1 MDGLDPLSDTGT
13 VGVSIPGAAPTTPE
27 GSSSHA
33 ASDSHDEIDPLL
45 DLLERWEEQ
54 YRRGEDLT
62 PESLGVTDPALIGAL
77 RELIRKQKRLYA
89 RLNLAN
95 VPADES
101 AGADEPLPSFPD
113 HEILSEIGRGGM
125 GVVYKARDL
134 QLDRV
139 VALKTITE
147 FRTATPEQLDRFLDE
162 ARAAAR
168 LRHPNIITIHA
179 IGVHQGRPY
188 FSLEFADTG
197 DLKHQLAAKPM
208 APRQAAELVETLAKA
223 VHVAHLAGIVH
234 RDSKPSNILLSA
246 EGVPKIADFGL
257 AKLLDA
263 DSARTLSGQVL
274 GTPSYM
280 APEQAEGHSKQ
291 VGPAVDIYALGA
303 ILYHALTGRPPFLGE
318 SQLETLKHVTST
330 EVVSPH
336 LLRPDVPRDLETICL
351 KCLDK
356 DPHKRYASANDL
368 AEDLRR
374 FLEDRPIRARPAGPA
389 GRLRRWS
396 RRNPGVAG
404 LSATVVATL
413 VVGIVVSTILTIRAT
428 RAERGARSEAQISK
442 AVNEF
447 LNKDL
452 LAQASAYSQASLVT
466 RPDPDLKVRTVLDRA
481 SARIADRFASQPLV
495 EASIRQTVGETYHQL
510 GLYAQRGP
518 IWSVRSSCAGAS
530 WGPKLRRRSRPCRAW
545 AFCSWTTASYW
556 KPNSSWSRRWRDFAG
571 RGVRAIPIRS
581 PR

>member
-1 MDGLDPLSDTGT
+1 MVRTEGDAMDGHDPLSDTGT
-13 VGVSIPGAAPTTPE
+13 VGVSIPGAAPATPE

-33 ASDSHDEIDPLL
+33 AADSHDEIDPLL

-95 VPADES
+95 APADEA
-101 AGADEPLPSFPD
+101 AGAGEPLPSFPH

-208 APRQAAELVETLAKA
+208 ASRQAAELVETLAKA

-234 RDSKPSNILLSA
+234 RDLKPSNILLSA

-291 VGPAVDIYALGA
+291 VGPAADIYGLGA

-318 SQLETLKHVTST
+318 SQLETLKLVTST

-368 AEDLRR
+368 ADDLRR

-389 GRLRRWS
+389 GRLWRWS
-396 RRNPGVAG
+396 RRNPWVAG

-428 RAERGARSEAQISK
+428 RAELEAGSAAETARNRARSGRVAGG
-442 AVNEF
+442 
-447 LNKDL
+447 
-452 LAQASAYSQASLVT
+452 SLQ
-466 RPDPDLKVRTVLDRA
+466 DG
-481 SARIADRFASQPLV
+481 Q
-495 EASIRQTVGETYHQL
+495 
-510 GLYAQRGP
+510 
-518 IWSVRSSCAGAS
+518 
-530 WGPKLRRRSRPCRAW
+530 
-545 AFCSWTTASYW
+545 
-556 KPNSSWSRRWRDFAG
+556 
-571 RGVRAIPIRS
+571 
-581 PR
+581 